1 MGMEKNKTLL
11 NLYLKDN
18 SIRDKGAK
26 AFAEALSHKSF
37 LQVNNK
43 EKISIKKKQ
52 IILISNTKTTSKSLS
67 LIFSA

>member
-1 MGMEKNKTLL
+1 MCIAVGMEKNKTLL

-37 LQVNNK
+37 LQVTIWNN
-43 EKISIKKKQ
+43 EII
-52 IILISNTKTTSKSLS
+52 IILK
-67 LIFSA
+67 